1 MALDDRQKKAAFE
14 HIMCGKSKVDAYRA
28 DYDVPPD
35 ITPKQLADRAT
46 RVFSGKAIGEE
57 IERLKV
63 LAREAEIITR
73 DELLRDLVEVY
84 KVAKENCYVVTTDG
98 DGKEIKVLVPKAAD
112 VFAKLVDRIS
122 LIIGANAP
130 EKVENNINVHIDKEL
145 VKYGS

>member
-28 DYDVPPD
+28 AYDVPPD

-63 LAREAEIITR
+63 LARESEIITR

-130 EKVENNINVHIDKEL
+130 EKVEKSVSVDISADDFDDEI
-145 VKYGS
+145 

>member
-1 MALDDRQKKAAFE
+1 M
-14 HIMCGKSKVDAYRA
+14 
-28 DYDVPPD
+28 
-35 ITPKQLADRAT
+35 
-46 RVFSGKAIGEE
+46 
-57 IERLKV
+57 
-63 LAREAEIITR
+63 
-73 DELLRDLVEVY
+73 
-84 KVAKENCYVVTTDG
+84 TTDG